1 MGNGGNALAG
11 ISQSTW
17 GYSTYAWDTYLEG
30 PGLQPFDGAENCG
43 IRSDK
48 RGRTSGT
55 S

>member
-1 MGNGGNALAG
+1 MAATVLLGHPSQRGVIVHMRG
-11 ISQSTW
+11 IRN
-17 GYSTYAWDTYLEG
+17 LEG
-30 PGLQPFDGAENCG
+30 PGLQPSDGAENCG